1 MQVILQQS
9 IDELPPRK
17 RYSLN
22 NVDLVNQCIWES
34 FRFDSSTW
42 AFDRYAAQDDI
53 ICSEISVKKGSFVVI
68 SPYVSHRLFSGFSDQ
83 ENFNPRAN
91 FQDVGDLD
99 RSEYIPFSVGP
110 RICPGATMAHKEI
123 RETLIGML
131 EGFDYIDA
139 NTDELRF
146 KPSITLKLSGDLT
159 CRPVIRKASKKTNE
173 ITAKAVII

>member
-1 MQVILQQS
+1 
-9 IDELPPRK
+9 
-17 RYSLN
+17 
-22 NVDLVNQCIWES
+22 
-34 FRFDSSTW
+34 
-42 AFDRYAAQDDI
+42 
-53 ICSEISVKKGSFVVI
+53 
-68 SPYVSHRLFSGFSDQ
+68 
-83 ENFNPRAN
+83 
-91 FQDVGDLD
+91 
-99 RSEYIPFSVGP
+99 
-110 RICPGATMAHKEI
+110 MAHKEI